1 MALTL
6 TTDERRELERRVR
19 SLKIRSEDARRARV
33 ILMLANG
40 DSYSTIEAT
49 VPCFRDYINRW
60 RRRFLASRLEGLRP
74 RYCGSTPTVLTP
86 AMEARVLEKTRQAPP
101 DGGTHWSTRKL
112 GRVLKIHHNLVRKAW
127 ERAGLQPHRF
137 ERYMQSDDPDF
148 EPKAADVIGL
158 YVNPPDHAAVFAVD
172 EKTAIQALDRLD
184 PVLPLSPGRAERHGF
199 EYYRHGTLSL
209 FAALDT
215 QTGEVLAQTVP
226 RHTSAAFVGF
236 LSEIVASQPRQRDI
250 HVILDNL
257 STHKTRAVETFLTE
271 HPQVH
276 LHFTPTYSSWLN
288 QVELWFGRI
297 ERDLLARGV
306 FTSVKDL
313 ARQIRRYIRHYN
325 DVAKPIR
332 WKYADPTRRITGST
346 SARTRPLGLR
356 IDLHWIAFAD
366 AAIADD
372 VRIQAEAPI
381 EAAHDI

>member
-6 TTDERRELERRVR
+6 TTDERVELQRRVR

-33 ILMLANG
+33 ILMLADG
-40 DSYSTIEAT
+40 ESYSTIEAAI
-49 VPCFRDYINRW
+49 PCYRDYINRW

-101 DGGTHWSTRKL
+101 DGSTHWSTRKL

-127 ERAGLQPHRF
+127 ERVGLQPHRF
-137 ERYMQSDDPDF
+137 ERYMASDDPDF
-148 EPKAADVIGL
+148 EQKATDVIGL

-209 FAALDT
+209 LAALDT
-215 QTGEVLAQTVP
+215 KSGEVLGQTVP
-226 RHTSAAFVGF
+226 RHTSAAFVEF
-236 LSEIVASQPRQRDI
+236 LGEIAASQPRRREI
-250 HVILDNL
+250 HVIADNL
-257 STHKTRAVETFLTE
+257 STHKTQAVRTFLLD
-271 HPQVH
+271 HPNLH

-288 QVELWFGRI
+288 QVELWFAKI

-306 FTSVKDL
+306 FTSVSDL
-313 ARQIRRYIRHYN
+313 ARKIRRYIRHYN
-325 DVAKPIR
+325 KSAKPVR
-332 WKYADPTRRITGST
+332 WSYRSPAHRIGST
-346 SARTRPLGLR
+346 SVST
-356 IDLHWIAFAD
+356 
-366 AAIADD
+366 
-372 VRIQAEAPI
+372 
-381 EAAHDI
+381 AH